1 MGLVSN
7 TTPRPPNIRP
17 NPRKTKRKSCIGPG
31 KFIVRKIKDKKIKF
45 FFFFFMTL
53 LTRPGKTYLEWV
65 PN

>member
-45 FFFFFMTL
+45 FFFS
-53 LTRPGKTYLEWV
+53 
-65 PN
+65 

>member
-45 FFFFFMTL
+45 FFFMTL
-53 LTRPGKTYLEWV
+53 LTRPGETYLEWV